1 MPTIIAVVFAIG
13 FYLVTSLGIAR
24 TRRLTGRNPV
34 IIFRTGT
41 AEEIA
46 SVVALWLFPLVLILS
61 TLMPEA
67 GPFRPLLDVQALG
80 RVGAV
85 LLLGGLVLQY
95 VSIMT
100 LGRAF
105 SIGLDPARQEH
116 LVRHGPYRFVR
127 HPIYAAFLGYF
138 VGAWLLQPN
147 GSFTV
152 AMPIAIAR
160 VVLQAVREEQLLVAS
175 FGQDYRDYMRSTKRF
190 VPWFV

>member
-1 MPTIIAVVFAIG
+1 MLAIIAVAFSIG
-13 FYLVTSLGIAR
+13 FYLVTSLGITR

-41 AEEIA
+41 AEEIV
-46 SVVALWLFPLVLILS
+46 SVVALWLFPLILILS

-67 GPFRPLLDVQALG
+67 VWFRPFIDGSGL
-80 RVGAV
+80 RPVGAL

-105 SIGLDPARQEH
+105 SIGLDPARQKH

-127 HPIYAAFLGYF
+127 HPIYAAFLGDF

-147 GSFTV
+147 AFFSV

-175 FGQDYRDYMRSTKRF
+175 FGQGYRDYMRSTKRF
-190 VPWFV
+190 VPWLV

>member
-1 MPTIIAVVFAIG
+1 MVVAIVFALG
-13 FYLVTSLGIAR
+13 FYTVTFLAITR

-34 IIFRTGT
+34 IIFQTGT

-61 TLMPEA
+61 TLMPGA
-67 GPFRPLLDVQALG
+67 GLFRPLLDASTLRG
-80 RVGAV
+80 AGAV

-105 SIGLDPARQEH
+105 SIGLDPERQEH
-116 LVRHGPYRFVR
+116 LVRHGPYRYVR

-147 GSFTV
+147 AFFSA

-160 VVLQAVREEQLLVAS
+160 VVLQAIREEQMLLAT
-175 FGQDYRDYMRSTKRF
+175 FGQAYRSYMHSAKRF
-190 VPWFV
+190 IPLIL